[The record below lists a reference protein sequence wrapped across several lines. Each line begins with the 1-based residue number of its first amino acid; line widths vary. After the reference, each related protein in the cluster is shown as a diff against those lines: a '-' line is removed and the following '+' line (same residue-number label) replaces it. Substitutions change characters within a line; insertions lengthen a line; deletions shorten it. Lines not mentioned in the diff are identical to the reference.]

1 MPIGGLPIE
10 KEYGNY
16 DGIQVGTPFN
26 CTVDHAGDVK
36 VEYDLESITG
46 ITTGTL
52 QLKYKPEEQF
62 EEGQKYCEAI
72 LVDNTKETNQ
82 TEGLLIDTNDNSVL
96 PDQAEI
102 TLTPDDSDDTKG
114 SFTVRTQELGEN
126 SSAEIKLTLIAQYN
140 DPNDPT
146 QKREVEIPYT
156 IIIQNYK
163 NTSTT
168 N

>member
-1 MPIGGLPIE
+1 M
-10 KEYGNY
+10 
-16 DGIQVGTPFN
+16 
-26 CTVDHAGDVK
+26 
-36 VEYDLESITG
+36 
-46 ITTGTL
+46 
-52 QLKYKPEEQF
+52 
-62 EEGQKYCEAI
+62 
-72 LVDNTKETNQ
+72 DNTKEDAQ
-82 TEGLLIDTNDNSVL
+82 TEGLLIDGNNSVL
-96 PDQAEI
+96 DNDVPI
-102 TLTPDDSDDTKG
+102 TLIHTDEEPLKG

-163 NTSTT
+163 NETTT